1 MHSQAQQGREMG
13 RKGRRDTNTGQP
25 LGSGR
30 QWRVWWRGKVLDWAE
45 PEPSA
50 DKKQSMGRYISGRLW
65 RRQAS
70 ACGTAV
76 IARESGKEGRPARE
90 GRGLGGGFW
99 GGLQGCSGD
108 RRRIT
113 RMHCISPSVD
123 APATAVSLALPRTGK
138 APRLCT
144 AGERRRKREYQPHS
158 VPPRRSP
165 IRQVPRFATS
175 VGLPWVRQVRGLP

>member
-13 RKGRRDTNTGQP
+13 RKGRRDTNARQP
-25 LGSGR
+25 LRSGR

-50 DKKQSMGRYISGRLW
+50 DKKQSMGIYILW
-65 RRQAS
+65 RRQAE
-70 ACGTAV
+70 ACGTVA
-76 IARESGKEGRPARE
+76 IARESGKE

-123 APATAVSLALPRTGK
+123 APPRPSLLLCPESARRPACARLEKGAERGSISRTACRARARQFARFRAL
-138 APRLCT
+138 RLRWGCH
-144 AGERRRKREYQPHS
+144 G
-158 VPPRRSP
+158 
-165 IRQVPRFATS
+165 
-175 VGLPWVRQVRGLP
+175 